1 MKNEPAT
8 YRWWQVKR
16 ENLEAKA
23 KASLNRANSSPFV
36 DPNPGDLTMAR
47 MKLG

>member
-1 MKNEPAT
+1 VAWLKKT
-8 YRWWQVKR
+8 S
-16 ENLEAKA
+16 EAKA
-23 KASLNRANSSPFV
+23 KASLNRAFLSLLM

>member
-1 MKNEPAT
+1 M
-8 YRWWQVKR
+8 
-16 ENLEAKA
+16 
-23 KASLNRANSSPFV
+23 